1 MDHRALLQSLT
12 PAQRKDLTARSDSIG
27 LKHLAVH
34 WGAILLLGAL
44 IALRVPFWQL
54 LLLPQG
60 ILVIFCF
67 TLLHETVHRTAFKSQ
82 WLNDGVARVCSFL
95 IVLPADWFRAFHF
108 AHHRFTQDP
117 KNDPELV
124 EEKPKSLGGYLWA
137 VSGLPV
143 WRSHWT
149 TLVQNAL
156 GRCDQPFVTAAVRPK
171 AIGEARVMLALYG
184 LLLAL
189 SWAAGSTLLLFVWVI
204 PALLGQPFLRLYL
217 MAEHSRCP
225 FVANMLANSRT
236 TYSNRLVRRI
246 AWNMPYHAEH
256 HAYPAVPFHRLP
268 AFHAFTAPH
277 LQVTERG
284 YLSFHR
290 QVLADLTGKAAAAA
304 P

>member
-1 MDHRALLQSLT
+1 MDHRELLQSLT
-12 PAQRKDLTARSDSIG
+12 SEQRKALTARSDRIG
-27 LKHLAVH
+27 LAHLALH
-34 WGAILLLGAL
+34 WGSILLLGGL

-67 TLLHETVHRTAFKSQ
+67 TLLHESIHRTVFKTQ
-82 WLNDGVARVCSFL
+82 WLNDWVARVCGFL

-117 KNDPELV
+117 KNDPELS
-124 EEKPKSLGGYLWA
+124 EEKPKTIGSYLFV

-143 WRSHWT
+143 WRSHAT
-149 TLVQNAL
+149 TLLQNAR
-156 GRCDQPFVTAAVRPK
+156 GRCHQPFVTPAVRGK
-171 AIGEARVMLALYG
+171 AIREARVMLALYA
-184 LLLAL
+184 LLLVL
-189 SWAAGSTLLLFVWVI
+189 SLAAGSTFLLYVWVV

-217 MAEHSRCP
+217 MAEHGRCP

-236 TYSNRLVRRI
+236 TYTNWLVRTV

-256 HAYPAVPFHRLP
+256 HAFPAVPFHRLP
-268 AFHAFTAPH
+268 AFHELTKVH

-284 YLSFHR
+284 YSGFHR
-290 QVLADLTGKAAAAA
+290 KVLADLSGTADPAT